1 MKVLKW
7 IGIVAALYVA
17 FVALFGTVFLGLY
30 QPSFEGRGIPMLVI
44 TTTDG
49 SGEAG
54 DRMLARM
61 ETDGKLYVSA
71 HHWSRGWYKRA
82 LENPQVG
89 VEIDGADSNCTAV
102 PVDGDEFDRVAG
114 DHPLPLAA
122 RFLMGFPPPRNL
134 LRLDCLPVR

>member
-7 IGIVAALYVA
+7 IGIVAAVYVA
-17 FVALFGTVFLGLY
+17 FVALFGTVFLGMF

-44 TTTDG
+44 TTTEG
-49 SGEAG
+49 SGEAR

-61 ETDGKLYVSA
+61 ETDGELYVSA
-71 HHWSRGWYKRA
+71 HHWSRGWYQRA
-82 LENPQVG
+82 LENPQVS
-89 VEIDGADSNCTAV
+89 VEIGGTVSNCTAV

-122 RFLMGFPPPRNL
+122 RFLIGFPPPRNL